1 MSNSGRSNLL
11 IVLALLI
18 GISGVGLGAYSTF
31 FQTPI
36 TENNEEDFQ
45 IYYCSSEEEIND
57 ALIDIGSGSG
67 TITITDNIILTS
79 SIIINGSGSYIIQG
93 IAPNITLDC
102 NGDQNAIRI
111 EITQSC
117 IIRDLTIDA
126 TDITSNNMNIIF
138 VSDTFSY
145 IQNVKIFGDAG
156 RNGRGIYIDCADVW
170 VSNCYITETLYG
182 IFGASSAHST
192 HVSDNTVLYCDDG
205 GQGEGILLYGDSS
218 TCDNNYVAYCHIG
231 IYVLGYQC
239 TVSNNVLYGNNPYAI
254 RVATDYSTFSG
265 NSIRGLDPDSLYTL
279 YGIYV
284 YTGSD
289 FNVFTGN
296 LIYNYSNVGDGIGYG
311 VRVSTSSCVENTI
324 VGNTFLSC
332 ETPISDSGTN
342 TFIANNNI
350 V

>member
-1 MSNSGRSNLL
+1 
-11 IVLALLI
+11 
-18 GISGVGLGAYSTF
+18 
-31 FQTPI
+31 
-36 TENNEEDFQ
+36 
-45 IYYCSSEEEIND
+45 
-57 ALIDIGSGSG
+57 
-67 TITITDNIILTS
+67 
-79 SIIINGSGSYIIQG
+79 
-93 IAPNITLDC
+93 
-102 NGDQNAIRI
+102 NGDRSAIRI

-126 TDITSNNMNIIF
+126 TDIIGTSINIIF

-145 IQNVKIFGDAG
+145 IENVKIFGDAG

-170 VSNCYITETLYG
+170 VSNCYITEVLYG
-182 IFGASSAHST
+182 IFCSSSAHST

-205 GQGEGILLYGDSS
+205 AQGEGIFLYGDSS

-231 IYVLGYQC
+231 IYVLGDQC

-265 NSIRGLDPDSLYTL
+265 NSIRGLDPNSPYTL
-279 YGIYV
+279 YAFYI

-289 FNVFTGN
+289 FNVLTGN
-296 LIYNYSNVGDGIGYG
+296 LIYNYTNAGSGIGYG
-311 VRVSTSSCVENTI
+311 VRISTSHCDENTI

-342 TFIANNNI
+342 TYDYYNNI